1 MSARRVRSAPRRAD
15 TVDGGGAT
23 VTDLRTLLRGG
34 GTVPAFRMLLP
45 QGWTA
50 HRPDE
55 QGQRQLLDEAAKK
68 LAVAGRPELLVQL
81 RAQAATAYR
90 HLREQRAF
98 LVIMPGEGTPQSLF
112 LPATITGIERVGTP
126 EASEA
131 EVVVDA
137 TSARMLVDTGASM
150 IALTAED
157 ADAIGVPWRSE
168 QTEPVARGAGGIV
181 HGVRIVLDLVQVG
194 GLEARDVEAVVVPEG
209 LAISLLGQS
218 FLSQVARV
226 EIDRQKMVLGG

>member
-1 MSARRVRSAPRRAD
+1 MKYTPV
-15 TVDGGGAT
+15 
-23 VTDLRTLLRGG
+23 
-34 GTVPAFRMLLP
+34 
-45 QGWTA
+45 
-50 HRPDE
+50 
-55 QGQRQLLDEAAKK
+55 
-68 LAVAGRPELLVQL
+68 LLVL
-81 RAQAATAYR
+81 AAGGLFGWFA
-90 HLREQRAF
+90 
-98 LVIMPGEGTPQSLF
+98 PGLSPEGAA
-112 LPATITGIERVGTP
+112 PA
-126 EASEA
+126 A
-131 EVVVDA
+131 EVQPIAQPAESRILPVGGDDA

>member
-1 MSARRVRSAPRRAD
+1 MKYTPV
-15 TVDGGGAT
+15 
-23 VTDLRTLLRGG
+23 
-34 GTVPAFRMLLP
+34 
-45 QGWTA
+45 
-50 HRPDE
+50 
-55 QGQRQLLDEAAKK
+55 
-68 LAVAGRPELLVQL
+68 LLVLAAGGLFGWFAPGLSPEGAAPAAEVQPIAQPAESRIL
-81 RAQAATAYR
+81 PVGGDVVLPRAADVHFY
-90 HLREQRAF
+90 
-98 LVIMPGEGTPQSLF
+98 
-112 LPATITGIERVGTP
+112 
-126 EASEA
+126 A

-218 FLSQVARV
+218 FLSLVARV
-226 EIDRQKMVLGG
+226 EIDRQ

>member
-1 MSARRVRSAPRRAD
+1 M
-15 TVDGGGAT
+15 
-23 VTDLRTLLRGG
+23 TDLRTLLRGG

-126 EASEA
+126 EASVA

-137 TSARMLVDTGASM
+137 IRRRGARPLDDTGRIVRWVERRDVTLDGDTAATTSIVYM
-150 IALTAED
+150 MPIPGTEKRRAVQLTAVITHPTDLSADDEVLERWIALIDTHVATFS
-157 ADAIGVPWRSE
+157 W
-168 QTEPVARGAGGIV
+168 EP
-181 HGVRIVLDLVQVG
+181 
-194 GLEARDVEAVVVPEG
+194 
-209 LAISLLGQS
+209 
-218 FLSQVARV
+218 
-226 EIDRQKMVLGG
+226 